1 MELIVEA
8 KRDTRLS
15 QRVKDRERRV
25 KDRTVRPAHYG
36 GVIALHDPPTANF

>member
-8 KRDTRLS
+8 KRDTTLT
-15 QRVKDRERRV
+15 QRVKGGERRG

-36 GVIALHDPPTANF
+36 GMIALHDPPMANF